1 MTFTA
6 IKKLESHKYL
16 NENKLLNSASAERGQ
31 FVAFKID
38 NKRLEIILFSF
49 SE

>member
-6 IKKLESHKYL
+6 IKKLESHKYF
-16 NENKLLNSASAERGQ
+16 NENKLLNSASAEREQ
-31 FVAFKID
+31 FVASKMD
-38 NKRLEIILFSF
+38 NKRHKIILFSF